1 MRKSIVRIL
10 EQPSQH
16 WVGDGFPVRSVLTPK
31 PDRNMLGPFILM
43 DYAGP
48 HTFEPAG
55 EPRGVDTHPH
65 KGFETVTVVFQG
77 EVEHRD
83 SAGNSGSIGPGDV
96 QWMTAAS
103 GILHEEKHSRRFTE
117 TGGTL
122 EMAQLWVNLPAQYK
136 SEPPGYQTILANEI
150 PVVPLANGSVR
161 LIAGDFGAVAGA
173 ARTFTPVTLWVVS
186 LTESGLVDLPI
197 GAGQEIGVYVR
208 SGQISIEA
216 AVATEGQLV
225 WMGEYGEWIHLQA
238 DGPAELLILGGQ
250 PIREPM
256 VAYGP
261 FVMNTKEEIAEAIR
275 DFQTGKFGTL

>member
-1 MRKSIVRIL
+1 
-10 EQPSQH
+10 
-16 WVGDGFPVRSVLTPK
+16 
-31 PDRNMLGPFILM
+31 MLGPFILM

-48 HTFEPAG
+48 QVFEPSDQ
-55 EPRGVDTHPH
+55 PRGVDTHPH

-117 TGGTL
+117 SGGTL
-122 EMAQLWVNLPAQYK
+122 EMAQLWVNLPARYK
-136 SEPPGYQTILANEI
+136 SEPPGYQTILAHEI
-150 PVVPLANGSVR
+150 PVVQLANGSVR
-161 LIAGDFGAVAGA
+161 LIAGDFGSVAGA
-173 ARTFTPVTLWVVS
+173 ARTFTPVTLWVVD
-186 LTESGLVDLPI
+186 LTGPGSVELPVE
-197 GAGQEIGVYVR
+197 AGQEVGVYVR
-208 SGQISIEA
+208 SGQVGIEDI
-216 AVATEGQLV
+216 VATEGKLV
-225 WMGEYGEWIHLQA
+225 WLSEDGEGIHLRA
-238 DGPAELLILGGQ
+238 DGPAELLILGGE

>member
-1 MRKSIVRIL
+1 
-10 EQPSQH
+10 
-16 WVGDGFPVRSVLTPK
+16 
-31 PDRNMLGPFILM
+31 MLGPFILM

-48 HTFEPAG
+48 QVFEPSDQ
-55 EPRGVDTHPH
+55 PRGVDTHPH

-117 TGGTL
+117 SGGTL
-122 EMAQLWVNLPAQYK
+122 EMAQLWVNLPARYK
-136 SEPPGYQTILANEI
+136 SEPPGYQTILAHEI
-150 PVVPLANGSVR
+150 PVVQLANGSVR

-173 ARTFTPVTLWVVS
+173 ARTFSRVTLWVVS
-186 LTESGLVDLPI
+186 LTEPGSVDLPVES
-197 GAGQEIGVYVR
+197 GQEVGVYVR
-208 SGQISIEA
+208 SGQVGIEDI
-216 AVATEGQLV
+216 VATEGKLV
-225 WMGEYGEWIHLQA
+225 WLSEDGEEIHLQA
-238 DGPAELLILGGQ
+238 DGPAELLILGGE